1 MSKVT
6 LKQRKSANMNFK
18 IYVRRNQVNFLVYE
32 QDLKKNSL
40 VGLQNKNNILH
51 SNHATTE
58 ENIRNLQFMIITI
71 NASRF
76 WFFI

>member
-32 QDLKKNSL
+32 QDLEKNCL
-40 VGLQNKNNILH
+40 VGLQNKNNI
-51 SNHATTE
+51 
-58 ENIRNLQFMIITI
+58 
-71 NASRF
+71 
-76 WFFI
+76 WFLGSVLF